1 MTIRMTVWGP
11 LVGIIFGMVA
21 MVGATWFKPAIHLV
35 FNPTDSAPR
44 GWYLI
49 TPAARFR
56 VGDYVVTQIPNE
68 AALLAAARGYLPL
81 TVPLLKQVGA
91 VAGVR
96 VCACNGVVYI
106 DGAAVGRVLDVD
118 TNGRT
123 LTSWQE
129 CRALTGDELFLLNT
143 SNIASFDSRY
153 FGPVQTTYV
162 RGRATP
168 LWTWTQP

>member
-1 MTIRMTVWGP
+1 MTVRGP
-11 LVGIIFGMVA
+11 LVGIIFGVIA
-21 MVGATWFKPAIHLV
+21 MLGAAWFKPAIQLV

-44 GWYLI
+44 GWYFI

-56 VGDYVVTQIPNE
+56 VGDYVVAQIPR
-68 AALLAAARGYLPL
+68 AAASLAAARGYLPT

-96 VCACNGVVYI
+96 VCACNGLVYV
-106 DGAAVGRVLDVD
+106 DGVAIVRTLGLDS
-118 TNGRT
+118 NGRI
-123 LTSWQE
+123 LASWQQ
-129 CRALTGDELFLLNT
+129 CRALAGDELFLLNP
-143 SNIASFDSRY
+143 SNKASYDSRY
-153 FGPVQTTYV
+153 FGPVKTTEV